1 MCIYICINTIFPI
14 TLSGWRKAAPTPQ
27 AARSSGTANVS
38 QLCWVMVTKVWA
50 VHFLEADPT
59 TPLYLFSFKYENRA
73 L

>member
-38 QLCWVMVTKVWA
+38 QLCWVMVTKG
-50 VHFLEADPT
+50 LGSSLP
-59 TPLYLFSFKYENRA
+59 RG
-73 L
+73 